1 MTGDADRNATMNA
14 LRRALPYIR
23 LYKDK
28 TFVVKLGGG
37 PCADKAAL
45 ANLAEQI
52 GVLRAFGVKV
62 VVVHGGGP
70 QTTDLSQRLGLKTT
84 FVEGRR
90 VTDEATLDV
99 AVMTI
104 SGAVNTAILSA
115 CRAAGVPAVG
125 VSGVDAGLI
134 RARIRPAR
142 VKGEGANRVVVDYGL
157 VGDVVAV
164 DGALLRTLL
173 SAGLTPVM
181 SPISADDAGL
191 TLNLNADVVAAAVAR
206 ELGAEKLV
214 FLTDLAGLMEDKND
228 PSTLVSYTDVRGL
241 NALLERGVVDAGML
255 PKLNAVKEA
264 LYGGVRRIHLVG
276 AHVPDALLAE
286 IFTNE
291 GAGTLIVA
299 DMNDLMP
306 AELGEPSHVERILKA
321 GAPAPSAPR
330 ETAAA
335 DAAGGAR

>member
-1 MTGDADRNATMNA
+1 MTGPADRDATMNA

-23 LYKDK
+23 LYQGR

-37 PCADKAAL
+37 PCSDPEAL

-70 QTTDLSQRLGLKTT
+70 QTTELSKKLGLQTS

-90 VTDEATLDV
+90 VTDQATLDV

-104 SGAVNTAILSA
+104 SGAVNTAILAA
-115 CRAAGVPAVG
+115 CRAANVRALGL
-125 VSGVDAGLI
+125 SGVDAGLV

-142 VKGEGANRVVVDYGL
+142 VKGEGAQRVVVDYGL

-173 SAGLTPVM
+173 DQGLTPVV
-181 SPISADDAGL
+181 SPVSADDAGRV
-191 TLNLNADVVAAAVAR
+191 LNLNADVVAAAIAR
-206 ELGAEKLV
+206 ELCAEKLV
-214 FLTDLAGLMEDKND
+214 FLTDLAGLLEDKND
-228 PSTLVSYTDVRGL
+228 PASLVSYTDVRGL
-241 NALLERGVVDAGML
+241 NALLERGAVDAGML

-264 LYGGVRRIHLVG
+264 LYGGVKRVHLVG
-276 AHVPDALLAE
+276 AHMPDALLAE

-299 DMNDLMP
+299 DMNELMP
-306 AELGEPSHVERILKA
+306 AELGEPTHVQRILKA
-321 GAPAPSAPR
+321 GGPPAH
-330 ETAAA
+330 EVAA
-335 DAAGGAR
+335 DAAEGAAR